1 MTNCFTPRLEY
12 IVGGTPGK
20 KSKNNNEGE
29 SKRVRGE
36 KLEVEGIKFSQEP
49 QILKAYDKS
58 RKLMGGVSKETGDLT
73 ESGILEAHM
82 KMAQT
87 CF

>member
-1 MTNCFTPRLEY
+1 MMNCFTPGLEC
-12 IVGGTPGK
+12 IVGEPRE

-36 KLEVEGIKFSQEP
+36 KLEVERITFSQEP

-58 RKLMGGVSKETGDLT
+58 RKLMHGVSKERGDLI
-73 ESGILEAHM
+73 ESGIMKAHM

>member
-1 MTNCFTPRLEY
+1 MWGDAWKR
-12 IVGGTPGK
+12 
-20 KSKNNNEGE
+20 SKNNNEGE
-29 SKRVRGE
+29 SKRVRGG

-58 RKLMGGVSKETGDLT
+58 RKLMDGVSKETDLID
-73 ESGILEAHM
+73 SGVMEAHM
-82 KMAQT
+82 KTGQT